1 MSRTIATEITISAP
15 VERVWTTLT
24 DLDSYPEWNPF
35 IVRAKGSPEVGERL
49 ELAMVPGA
57 VEGGRP
63 TTMRPRVL
71 ASSGRQLRWLGHLGI
86 PGIFDG
92 EHVFEL
98 QDLGDDTT
106 RLVQREH
113 FRGLLVPFTRSF
125 LEGKTRA
132 GFEAMNRSLKERV
145 EGDGGPHEP

>member
-1 MSRTIATEITISAP
+1 MSRTIATEITVSAP
-15 VERVWTTLT
+15 VERVWATLT
-24 DLDSYPEWNPF
+24 DLDSYPRWNPF
-35 IVRAKGSPEVGERL
+35 IVRAEGGERL
-49 ELAMVPGA
+49 ELAMVAGA

-63 TTMRPRVL
+63 TTFRPRVL
-71 ASSGRQLRWLGHLGI
+71 AASGRQLRWLGHLGI
-86 PGIFDG
+86 PGVFDG

-98 QDLGDDTT
+98 EDLGDGTT

-113 FRGLLVPFTRSF
+113 FRGMLVPFMRSF

-145 EGDGGPHEP
+145 ESDGGLRES